1 MWDVVGIVAAVVVIM
16 LLIQVLDLS
25 DIIKERLRGGS
36 PKNDVEERVSR
47 LEQRLDIV
55 EGKQH

>member
-1 MWDVVGIVAAVVVIM
+1 MWDVVGIVAAVVVIV